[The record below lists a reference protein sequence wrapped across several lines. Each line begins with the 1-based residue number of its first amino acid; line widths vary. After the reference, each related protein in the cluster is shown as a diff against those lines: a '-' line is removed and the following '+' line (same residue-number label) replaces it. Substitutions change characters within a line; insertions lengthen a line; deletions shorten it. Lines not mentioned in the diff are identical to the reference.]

1 MKATLKYYFSV
12 FLRRLPWFLIPA
24 VTIAAISIII
34 AMTLPPVYT
43 SRASFVV
50 ESPQIPD
57 ALAPPSSTGSSAER
71 LQIIQQQVLSR
82 SNLIDVARRHN
93 ALAGMATMTPD
104 QIYDAMSDQAKFV
117 VNGGGRSGLPMQ
129 AVISF
134 STYRPQIAAA
144 VVGDFLSYIQREDV
158 AGRTGRAGQTLDFF
172 QQEVDRLSGEMSTQA
187 DRILKFKQQ
196 NADAL
201 PEGQE
206 FRLSQ
211 QIALQNRQAQI
222 DRDIVSLGEQRV
234 RMIQIYQA
242 TGQIQALGGD
252 SRNPQE
258 KQLDE
263 MRQQL
268 NNALAVYTPS
278 NPRITVLKN
287 RISQLET
294 ALGLQPGGSSNA
306 TSPLDLQLA
315 EIDRRVNDLEDQR
328 AKINADLE
336 KLTDAI
342 ARSTANGVALGGLER
357 DYSNIQGQYNQAATR
372 LSQAS
377 TGERIELLSRGQ
389 RITIL
394 EQPVPADRPSK
405 PNRMLIA
412 VGGTLA
418 GIAAGLAL
426 VVLLELLNRS
436 PRRPED
442 LVKKLGIMPLATIPY
457 IRSSRE
463 IVWQRSLK
471 AALILLILIGVPA
484 IVWGIHT
491 YYQPLDLLA
500 ARVMSQIGL

>member
-1 MKATLKYYFSV
+1 M
-12 FLRRLPWFLIPA
+12 
-24 VTIAAISIII
+24 
-34 AMTLPPVYT
+34 
-43 SRASFVV
+43 
-50 ESPQIPD
+50 
-57 ALAPPSSTGSSAER
+57 
-71 LQIIQQQVLSR
+71 
-82 SNLIDVARRHN
+82 
-93 ALAGMATMTPD
+93 
-104 QIYDAMSDQAKFV
+104 
-117 VNGGGRSGLPMQ
+117 
-129 AVISF
+129 
-134 STYRPQIAAA
+134 
-144 VVGDFLSYIQREDV
+144 

-172 QQEVDRLSGEMSTQA
+172 QQEVDRLSGELSTQA

-263 MRQQL
+263 LRQQL

-357 DYSNIQGQYNQAATR
+357 DYSNIQEQYNQAATR

-394 EQPVPADRPSK
+394 EQPVAADRPSK
-405 PNRMLIA
+405 PNRVLIA

-418 GIAAGLAL
+418 GIGAGLAL

-500 ARVMSQIGL
+500 ARVMSRIGL